1 MEFAKNDTHFD
12 KPAAEAQVKHWFFT
26 DYLVD
31 SNTSAQYEYIK
42 RIINLKLISFL
53 FSDFNQH
60 DRSVALWNL
69 FHGIYHCSHLS
80 FLLQNF
86 CDWCRSWWSV
96 DTCQMGQRKAKKNIW
111 KWKLLIT
118 RYLMRRRNQACFHN
132 KFWHLFAND
141 IQLVI

>member
-12 KPAAEAQVKHWFFT
+12 KPAAEAQVKHWFSPVNKEN
-26 DYLVD
+26 YLWVHKKTN
-31 SNTSAQYEYIK
+31 NTWA
-42 RIINLKLISFL
+42 LIQFL
-53 FSDFNQH
+53 FLDFNQH

-86 CDWCRSWWSV
+86 CDWCRSGWSV